1 MSEFLRTL
9 SCSAELAEVFVKKI
23 TTTAGQLSVGLAILF
38 VTALIAISANRVL
51 VAAADTEPTNSLP
64 NPYRTIENWAKLPE
78 GRPWGSTAG
87 VTVDHNGN
95 IWVAER
101 CGANSCAGSSLAP
114 ILEFDPS
121 GKLLASF
128 GAGMFVFPHGI
139 TADRDGNI
147 WVTDGD
153 GKDGKGHQVFKFSPK
168 GKVLLE
174 LGKAGVAGASED
186 TFNKPSAVAI
196 ASNGDIFV
204 ADGHGGETNARIVKF
219 TKQGKFIMT
228 WGKKG
233 SAPGELNIPHALAF
247 DSQGRLFVA
256 DRGNNRIQI
265 FDQNGKFLDQWQQFS
280 RPSGIFIDRND
291 LIYVADSE
299 SGSVAKD
306 HAAWKRGI
314 RIGSAKDGSVAAFIP
329 DPNTVAN
336 FTGTSA
342 AEGVAADAK
351 GVIYG
356 AEVGPKDL
364 KKYIKQ

>member
-1 MSEFLRTL
+1 MITKARRVNL
-9 SCSAELAEVFVKKI
+9 SLIAAIVAALLLISAGRAYVEAAEV
-23 TTTAGQLSVGLAILF
+23 Q
-38 VTALIAISANRVL
+38 
-51 VAAADTEPTNSLP
+51 PTNSLP
-64 NPYRTIENWAKLPE
+64 NPYRAIENWAKLPP

-87 VTVDHNGN
+87 VAIDRNGN
-95 IWVAER
+95 IWAAER
-101 CGANSCAGSSLAP
+101 CGANSCAGSDLAP
-114 ILEFDPS
+114 ILEFDSS

-139 TADRDGNI
+139 TVDREGNV

-168 GKVLLE
+168 GKVMLT
-174 LGKAGVAGASED
+174 LGKAGVAGDGED
-186 TFNKPSAVAI
+186 TFNRPSAVAI
-196 ASNGDIFV
+196 AANGDIFV
-204 ADGHGGETNARIVKF
+204 ADGHGGESNARIVKF
-219 TKQGKFIMT
+219 SKDGKFIAE

-247 DSQGRLFVA
+247 DSKGRLFVA

-265 FDQNGKFLDQWQQFS
+265 FDQNGKFIDQWQQFS

-291 LIYVADSE
+291 VIYVADSE

-314 RIGSAKDGSVAAFIP
+314 RIGNVKDGSVTAFIP
-329 DPNTVAN
+329 DPNTDPN

-364 KKYIKQ
+364 KRYIKQ

>member
-1 MSEFLRTL
+1 MSKFLRAFSRST
-9 SCSAELAEVFVKKI
+9 ELAEVWVKKI

-38 VTALIAISANRVL
+38 VTALIAISANRIL
-51 VAAADTEPTNSLP
+51 VAVADLEPTNSLP

-87 VTVDHNGN
+87 VTVDRNGN

-121 GKLLASF
+121 GKLLTSF

-168 GKVLLE
+168 GKVLLK
-174 LGKAGVAGASED
+174 LGKAGIAGAGED

-204 ADGHGGETNARIVKF
+204 ADGHGGESNARIVKF
-219 TKQGKFIMT
+219 TRQGKFIMT

-265 FDQNGKFLDQWQQFS
+265 FDQNGKFIDQWSQFS

-314 RIGSAKDGSVAAFIP
+314 RIGSAKDGSVVSFIP
-329 DPNTVAN
+329 DPNTVPN

-342 AEGVAADAK
+342 AEGVAADVK

>member
-1 MSEFLRTL
+1 VKTGTRKTNPILIGAIFAIAGAIALGTVHLTL
-9 SCSAELAEVFVKKI
+9 
-23 TTTAGQLSVGLAILF
+23 
-38 VTALIAISANRVL
+38 
-51 VAAADTEPTNSLP
+51 ADSLPTNSLP

-87 VTVDHNGN
+87 VAVDRSGN

-101 CGANSCAGSSLAP
+101 CGANSCAGSKLAP

-121 GKLLASF
+121 GKLLTSF

-139 TADRDGNI
+139 TADKDGNV

-153 GKDGKGHQVFKFSPK
+153 GKDGKGHQVFKFSPE
-168 GKVLLE
+168 GKVLLT
-174 LGKAGVAGASED
+174 LGKAGVTGDGVD

-196 ASNGDIFV
+196 GANGDIFV
-204 ADGHGGETNARIVKF
+204 ADGHGGNSNARIVKF
-219 TKQGKFIMT
+219 TKEGKFIKA

-247 DSQGRLFVA
+247 DSKGRLFVA

-265 FDQNGKFLDQWQQFS
+265 FDQNGKFIEQWPQFS
-280 RPSGIFIDRND
+280 RPSGISIDHD
-291 LIYVADSE
+291 VIYVADSE

-306 HAAWKRGI
+306 HGAWKRGI
-314 RIGSAKDGSVAAFIP
+314 RIGSAKDGSVTAFIP
-329 DPNTVAN
+329 DPNTDPN
-336 FTGTSA
+336 FNGTSA

-364 KKYIKQ
+364 KKYVKQ

>member
-1 MSEFLRTL
+1 MPKFLKNF
-9 SCSAELAEVFVKKI
+9 SCSAEPVKALLKNA
-23 TTTAGQLSVGLAILF
+23 TAIAGASGLGLVA
-38 VTALIAISANRVL
+38 ALIAFLAIASAGRVF
-51 VAAADTEPTNSLP
+51 VAAADVEPTNSRP

-87 VTVDHNGN
+87 VTVDRNGN

-101 CGANSCAGSSLAP
+101 CGANSCAGSNLAP

-121 GKLLASF
+121 GKLLTSF
-128 GAGMFVFPHGI
+128 GAGMFIFPHGI

-168 GKVLLE
+168 GKVLLA
-174 LGKAGVAGASED
+174 LGKTGVAGAGED

-196 ASNGDIFV
+196 AANGDIFV
-204 ADGHGGETNARIVKF
+204 ADGHGGESNARIVKF
-219 TKQGKFIMT
+219 SKDGKFIMT

-247 DSQGRLFVA
+247 DSKGRLFVA

-265 FDQNGKFLDQWQQFS
+265 FDQNGKFIDQWQQFS

-291 LIYVADSE
+291 VIYVADSE

-314 RIGSAKDGSVAAFIP
+314 RIGSAKDGSVASFIP
-329 DPNTVAN
+329 DPNAVPN

-364 KKYIKQ
+364 KKYVRQ